1 MMATSSIHPFI
12 HHPFNI
18 HSLFDPTSRS
28 PIFGA
33 AAAAAT
39 AIIDQLKL

>member
-1 MMATSSIHPFI
+1 MMANPSIHPS
-12 HHPFNI
+12 I

>member
-1 MMATSSIHPFI
+1 MMATSSIHSFT
-12 HHPFNI
+12 I

-33 AAAAAT
+33 AAAAAAT
-39 AIIDQLKL
+39 AVIDQLKL